1 VNPQTAAFEFG
12 RYRFKFGGHDPDEQ
26 VRVVA
31 VGEMRDEET
40 LFGAA

>member
-1 VNPQTAAFEFG
+1 MNPQTAAFEFG
-12 RYRFKFGGHDPDEQ
+12 RCGFKFGGHDPEQ